1 MGSAELMV
9 AEAVRPVRGSPATAG
24 ASAMYSWLGLPVVG
38 SPMGVGIWSVGMHLE
53 PSAGPV
59 PAGRTPL
66 PLSWGD
72 GADGGGSPHARAAPV
87 PVVSPPPAPLQI
99 G

>member
-38 SPMGVGIWSVGMHLE
+38 SPMGVGICSVGMHLE

-66 PLSWGD
+66 PLSWSD
-72 GADGGGSPHARAAPV
+72 GADGGGGPHARGGPV
-87 PVVSPPPAPLQI
+87 AGGAPPPAPLQA
-99 G
+99 